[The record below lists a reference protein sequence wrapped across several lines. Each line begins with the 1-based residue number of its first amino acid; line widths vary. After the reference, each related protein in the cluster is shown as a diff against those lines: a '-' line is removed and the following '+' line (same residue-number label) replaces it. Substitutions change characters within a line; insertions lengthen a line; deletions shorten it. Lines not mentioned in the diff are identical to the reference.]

1 MSNRVLVGDLE
12 VKVSEIEGEID
23 NSSKNPDNYA
33 VSAHWVII
41 EDGVISPINHL
52 VWNHNDKPVPDG
64 RDELEKALNSCSKA
78 VFHNAKFD
86 AQWLLDMEFDLPRVE
101 CTMVREFIFAQA
113 RPWLLS
119 LKATAERRDVT
130 RKKSDLVDEMFKSGT
145 GFEAMPL
152 DTVLE
157 YAEADVISCAEI
169 YLQQEAELHSP
180 EYSEMK
186 PIMELAQDK
195 LDFLIHM
202 EGNGCQIDLDVLN
215 EVERQF
221 LEEQEQIGK
230 YLTSTIESLMGDTPI
245 NLNSGID
252 MNKVIYG
259 REVIDRDLHRKVFNV
274 GVGPNGKPLPP
285 ARMPKKTEFN
295 TAVRTTTVLVQKT
308 LIQCCQA
315 CNGNGK
321 VQKYKTVTRQKNGK
335 KYRVQGAPY
344 KNLSNCAECKGVG
357 VFYVPTGQKAGLKLV
372 PEGPRDAS
380 IHGFKTDKITL
391 KRLIAQARQKDNEV
405 AEEFLTKYMRYN
417 AISTYL
423 SSFVGAIRKWTRFTG
438 LLHPNFN
445 QTIAR
450 TGRLSSSKPN
460 FLNLPKGSKFPV
472 RRCIISRFEGG
483 MIGEIDY
490 SGVEFRVAGELSKDS
505 QIIEDI
511 LTGKDVHKQT
521 ASIINQCEVS
531 AVSKDMRQAA
541 KAYTFAPLYGGMGA
555 NEPEHVQNYFKEYFT
570 IYKGLAAWHKTL
582 MDGVLKDSLVR
593 IPSGKRYMFED
604 ARRLGNGRI
613 TNATAVVNY
622 PVQGFAGVIMQL
634 ACVRALRAFREQALR
649 SKLILT
655 VHDSLV
661 TDIYPGELEQV
672 KKALVW
678 ALSGVQ
684 EEMKERFD
692 YDFVLPLDVEMEI
705 GKNWMEMD
713 EIELT

>member
-1 MSNRVLVGDLE
+1 MSNRVFVGDLE
-12 VKVSEIEGEID
+12 VKVSIIDGDID
-23 NSSKNPDNYA
+23 NSPKNPDNYA

-52 VWNHNDKPVPDG
+52 VWNHNDVPKADG
-64 RDELEKALNSCSKA
+64 REPLQDALNSCTKA

-86 AQWLLDMEFDLPRVE
+86 ASWLIDMEFDLPPVE
-101 CTMVREFIFAQA
+101 CTMVREFMFAQA

-145 GFEAMPL
+145 GFEAMPI

-169 YLQQEAELHSP
+169 YLQQEEELNSP
-180 EYSEMK
+180 EYEDMK
-186 PIMELAQDK
+186 PCFELGQ
-195 LDFLIHM
+195 LNLEFLTHM
-202 EGNGCQIDLDVLN
+202 ENNGCKIDLDVLDD
-215 EVERQF
+215 VEREF
-221 LEEQEQIGK
+221 IAEQEEIGR
-230 YLTSTIESLMGDTPI
+230 YLKATNEKLMGDTPI
-245 NLNSGID
+245 NLNSGIC
-252 MNKVIYG
+252 MNKVFYG
-259 REVIDRDLHRKVFNV
+259 RMVTDRDLHRRIFNV
-274 GVGPNGKPLPP
+274 GIGPNGKPLPP
-285 ARMPKKTEFN
+285 ARMPKKTQFN

-308 LIQCCQA
+308 HIQCCGA
-315 CNGNGK
+315 CDGSGK
-321 VQKYKTVTRQKNGK
+321 IQKYKVKYRTKNK
-335 KYRVQGAPY
+335 VQYRVQGEPY
-344 KNLSNCAECKGVG
+344 KNLSPCPECKGLG
-357 VFYVPTGQKAGLKLV
+357 VFYVPTGEKAGLKLV

-380 IHGFKTDKITL
+380 IHGFKTDKVTL
-391 KRLIAQARQKDNEV
+391 KRLIGQAQAKKNDLAVEYI
-405 AEEFLTKYMRYN
+405 TKFMRYN

-423 SSFVGAIRKWTRFTG
+423 SSFVGAIRKWTRFDG

-460 FLNLPKGSKFPV
+460 FQNLPKGSKFPV
-472 RRCIISRFEGG
+472 RKCIISRFEGG
-483 MIGEIDY
+483 KISEIDY

-521 ASIINQCEVS
+521 AAIINQCNVS
-531 AVSKDMRQAA
+531 SVTKDMRQAA
-541 KAYTFAPLYGGMGA
+541 KSYTFSPLYGGMGMT
-555 NEPEHVQNYFKEYFT
+555 EPEHIQAYFQAYFG
-570 IYKGLAAWHKTL
+570 IYKGLATWHKRL
-582 MDGVLKDSLVR
+582 MDGVLQDGLVR

-622 PVQGFAGVIMQL
+622 PVQGFAGIIMQL
-634 ACVRALRAFREQALR
+634 ACVRALRAFKQRNLK
-649 SKLILT
+649 SKIILT

-661 TDIYPGELEQV
+661 SDVFPGEISQV
-672 KKALVW
+672 KEAMVW

-684 EEMKERFD
+684 EEIKERFN

-705 GKNWMEMD
+705 GKNWMEM
-713 EIELT
+713 EETELT

>member
-1 MSNRVLVGDLE
+1 MSNRVFVGDLE
-12 VKVSEIEGEID
+12 VKVSDIEGEID
-23 NSSKNPDNYA
+23 NSPKNPDNYA

-52 VWNHNDKPVPDG
+52 VWNHNDKAVPDG
-64 RDELEKALNSCSKA
+64 REALQEALSSCSKA

-86 AQWLLDMEFDLPRVE
+86 ASWLLDMEFDLPRVE

-113 RPWLLS
+113 RPWQLS

-130 RKKSDLVDEMFKSGT
+130 RKKSDLVDEMFKSGI

-169 YLQQEAELHSP
+169 YLQQEAELNSP
-180 EYSEMK
+180 EYQEMK

-195 LDFLIHM
+195 LEFLTHM
-202 EGNGCQIDLDVLN
+202 EGNGCQIDLDVLE
-215 EVERQF
+215 EVEQQF
-221 LEEQEQIGK
+221 LSEQESISK

-259 REVIDRDLHRKVFNV
+259 REVIDRDLHRKIFNV

-285 ARMPKKTEFN
+285 ARMAKKTEFN
-295 TAVRTTTVLVQKT
+295 TAVRATTVLVQKT
-308 LIQCCQA
+308 IIQCCHA
-315 CNGNGK
+315 CDGNGK
-321 VQKYKTVTRQKNGK
+321 VQKYKTITRQKQGK
-335 KYRVQGAPY
+335 KYRIQGEPY
-344 KNLSNCAECKGVG
+344 KNLSNCPECKGVG

-380 IHGFKTDKITL
+380 IHGFKTDKVTL
-391 KRLIAQARQKDNEV
+391 KRLAGQAQAKGNEV
-405 AEEFLTKYMRYN
+405 AEEFLIKYMRYN

-460 FLNLPKGSKFPV
+460 FQNLPKGSKFPV
-472 RRCIISRFEGG
+472 RRCIVSRFEGG
-483 MIGEIDY
+483 MIAEIDY

-505 QIIEDI
+505 QIIDDI
-511 LTGKDVHKQT
+511 MTGKDVHKQT

-531 AVSKDMRQAA
+531 AVSKNMRQAA

-634 ACVRALRAFREQALR
+634 ACVRALRAFREQHLK
-649 SKLILT
+649 SKIILT

-661 TDIYPGELEQV
+661 ADVYPGELEAV